1 MLIKPLDS
9 SSISHMEHQ
18 LRSYV
23 IRPGRITKLQQKSL
37 ETLTERY
44 CVDFAESKLD
54 PSSLFEGVAAV
65 VLEIGFGMGTAT
77 AEIAQANP
85 QTGYIGVEVFR
96 AGVGKLLSEI
106 ERRELANVRIVMH
119 DAVEVV
125 RSMVPDESL
134 DGAHLFFPDPWPKK
148 RHHKRRLLQPPFV
161 GLLAQKLKPGGYLY
175 AVTDWDDYAEQMLQV
190 FEGCAQLKNA
200 YAGYAQP
207 QSWRPQT
214 KFERKGLT
222 VDHTIHEI
230 YFTKV

>member
-1 MLIKPLDS
+1 
-9 SSISHMEHQ
+9 MEYQ

-23 IRPGRITKLQQKSL
+23 MRPGRITKLQQKSL

-44 CVDFAESKLD
+44 CLSYSEAELD
-54 PSSLFEGVAAV
+54 PASLFLEAEKI

-77 AEIAQANP
+77 AEIASANP
-85 QTGYIGVEVFR
+85 HCGYIGVEVFR

-106 ERRELANVRIVMH
+106 EGRGLSNVRIIMH

-125 RSMVPDESL
+125 RSMLPEGRL
-134 DGAHLFFPDPWPKK
+134 DGVHIFFPDPWPKK

-161 GLLAQKLKPGGYLY
+161 ELLASKLRPGGYLY
-175 AVTDWDDYAEQMLQV
+175 AVTDWDDYAEQILSVFTRCAHLQNV
-190 FEGCAQLKNA
+190 
-200 YAGYAQP
+200 YDGYATP
-207 QSWRPQT
+207 QDWRPQT

-222 VDHTIHEI
+222 VDHSIHEI